1 VTAVAD
7 PQAGAPLSAAPPPMR
22 REAER
27 ERELRVMKWRA
38 TGLLV
43 VVTIAWVC
51 VAALGTKDGWM
62 GYLRAGLEA
71 SMVGGLADW
80 FAVTALFR
88 HPLGLPIP
96 HTAIIKAR
104 KDQFARTLGEFV
116 QEHFLSADA
125 ITSRIRASQG
135 VARSAAWLANPA
147 NANAVAGHVAEIAV
161 RIADVARDEDVQR
174 MIDNEIRNAV
184 ERVPLA
190 PLAGRAL
197 RFMTVQ
203 QRHQELLD
211 ALLKGGQRVLV
222 EHRAELH
229 ARFAE
234 QSPWWLPGAVEDQ
247 IFDRLLNGV
256 ISLLDAVNRDPEHE
270 LRREFDRRVAEF
282 ADRLEHAPEL
292 RERGERLKHELLSQ
306 PQLRAWTASLWCDIK
321 ANLRAQAA
329 DPDSELRRRLA
340 DAIAAA
346 AMRLRD
352 DPDLQRSADEL
363 LDTGVRYVVSHFHD
377 ELVSLVSG
385 TIARWDADE
394 TSRRLELLLGPDLQ
408 FIRINGTVVGGL
420 AGVAIHSVGT
430 LL

>member
-1 VTAVAD
+1 VTATVAD
-7 PQAGAPLSAAPPPMR
+7 PPVGAAPPPVQ

-27 ERELRVMKWRA
+27 RHELRVMKWRA

-43 VVTIAWVC
+43 MVTIAWVC
-51 VAALGTKDGWM
+51 VAALGSKDGWM
-62 GYLRAGLEA
+62 GYLRAGFEA
-71 SMVGGLADW
+71 SMVGGIADW

-104 KDQFARTLGEFV
+104 KDQFARTLGDFV

-125 ITSRIRASQG
+125 ITSRIRASKG
-135 VARSAAWLANPA
+135 VARSAAWLADPT
-147 NANAVAGHVAEIAV
+147 NANAVAGHVAELAV
-161 RIADVARDEDVQR
+161 RIADVVRDEDVQR
-174 MIDNEIRNAV
+174 MIDNELRNAV

-190 PLAGRAL
+190 PLAGRGL
-197 RFMTVQ
+197 RFMTAD

-211 ALLKGGQRVLV
+211 AMLKGAQRVLV
-222 EHRAELH
+222 ENREQLH

-256 ISLLDAVNRDPEHE
+256 VALLDAVNRDPEHE
-270 LRREFDRRVAEF
+270 LRREFDHRVAEF
-282 ADRLEHAPEL
+282 ADRLEHDPGL
-292 RERGERLKHELLSQ
+292 RERGEQLKSELLSH

-321 ANLRAQAA
+321 DNLRTQAT

-340 DAIAAA
+340 DGIAAA
-346 AMRLRD
+346 ARRLRD
-352 DPDLQRSADEL
+352 DPDLQRSADDL
-363 LDTGVRYVVSHFHD
+363 LDTGVRYAVSHFHD
-377 ELVSLVSG
+377 ELASLVSG

-420 AGVAIHSVGT
+420 AGVAIHAVGS